1 MTPFVRCPS
10 TLATGYSSYSP
21 TAIKTLFDGV
31 SVSPV
36 LTFDGPSSEER
47 EAKEAIRNQGRI
59 SLSGVQPKFSMVIG
73 ENNKLRYTRE
83 GEQGHYILKPAPTSY
98 HIF

>member
-47 EAKEAIRNQGRI
+47 EAKEATESFFRTQNYFPTVSDTFLTFIKVRSQKNTKAFELLTTR
-59 SLSGVQPKFSMVIG
+59 L
-73 ENNKLRYTRE
+73 NKI
-83 GEQGHYILKPAPTSY
+83 H
-98 HIF
+98 

>member
-47 EAKEAIRNQGRI
+47 EAKEATE
-59 SLSGVQPKFSMVIG
+59 SF
-73 ENNKLRYTRE
+73 
-83 GEQGHYILKPAPTSY
+83 
-98 HIF
+98 F